1 VTAIPTWNIQCGPG
15 RDVTVDL
22 ARIASVARGSG
33 PHPPSAGLFERGQWP
48 MGGHSRD
55 CLAVTPDV
63 AKRIAAIEMNA
74 ATDASDRQPLRLAL
88 RE

>member
-22 ARIASVARGSG
+22 ARIASVARGNE
-33 PHPPSAGLFERGQWP
+33 PHPPSTGLFERGHWP

-55 CLAVTPDV
+55 CFAVMPD
-63 AKRIAAIEMNA
+63 AARCFAAIEMDA
-74 ATDASDRQPLRLAL
+74 ATGSSDQPPSGRPAC
-88 RE
+88 